1 MAENGPS
8 RVGESKSVAACGSV
22 DRAQLWKLRLG
33 AAESRDSET
42 DLRAPVHA
50 APWSTFAVRGSG
62 EMNQGTFR
70 EIRIRMLL

>member
-8 RVGESKSVAACGSV
+8 RVGEANRLRHVALLTVHNSGNYGSV
-22 DRAQLWKLRLG
+22 LQSLA
-33 AAESRDSET
+33 
-42 DLRAPVHA
+42 
-50 APWSTFAVRGSG
+50 TFAVRGAG